1 MGLQNNF
8 NDGLNQVAQT
18 AALVA
23 IAQRLGCNSREEL
36 VSHIRQIEIEIA
48 KAKDENKSYENLEV
62 LLEEYQNT
70 LDEYD
75 VAVKK
80 LQDTLDEYDKEAYE
94 KQVRV
99 NWITRTIVV
108 LVPVILLII
117 MVISLSQI

>member
-36 VSHIRQIEIEIA
+36 VSHIRQIEIDID
-48 KAKDENKSYENLEV
+48 KAKDENKSYKNLEA

-75 VAVKK
+75 EAC
-80 LQDTLDEYDKEAYE
+80 KEKREEVGA
-94 KQVRV
+94 
-99 NWITRTIVV
+99 WIIVV
-108 LVPVILLII
+108 AFSIF
-117 MVISLSQI
+117 MVICIALAVAFRV